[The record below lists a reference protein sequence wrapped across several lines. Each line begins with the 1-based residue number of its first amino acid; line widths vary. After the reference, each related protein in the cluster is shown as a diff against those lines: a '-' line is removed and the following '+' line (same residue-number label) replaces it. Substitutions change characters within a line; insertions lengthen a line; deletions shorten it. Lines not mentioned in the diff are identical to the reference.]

1 MHLEQGKMFDSL
13 YYLNFS
19 MDPDQLKTAVEN
31 MFRDPSCGKIFRIKG
46 YIKGENGW
54 LELNAT
60 SREFSETGAKRPGS
74 ADRYWRKP
82 FKRGSSSLFRP

>member
-1 MHLEQGKMFDSL
+1 MHLEQGKVFDSL

-46 YIKGENGW
+46 YIKKGRKRLVGVKCHQQGI
-54 LELNAT
+54 
-60 SREFSETGAKRPGS
+60 FSETGSQKA
-74 ADRYWRKP
+74 RKC
-82 FKRGSSSLFRP
+82 